1 MTTRK
6 RRFGSLATE
15 LVKKS
20 REAMLSAVQIFNN
33 PQIDFKSELFIVTS
47 IIAWTY
53 LLHAYYRKAKIDYRQ
68 LDRRHVGQRKK
79 FLVTKHGAI
88 RHWSLEECLE
98 YSGCPLPEA
107 AKTNLHFLIGI
118 RHEIEH
124 QMTTRIDDQLSAK
137 FMASALNFNNS
148 IKENFGPQYAL
159 DTEQAFSIQFSTI
172 DKHTAKAL
180 LIQTDLPKNIR
191 AFLVQFDNGLTQE
204 EYDDP
209 RFSYRIA
216 LVQKITNSK
225 AAADQIL
232 QLVPPGSEV
241 AGAMNKAFLKE
252 TEKIKYRPTT
262 IADQMIAE
270 GFVKFNVHKHMLL
283 WKQRDGKNAKYQYG
297 VDVEGQWYW
306 YESWL
311 LVVREHCVDNEPLYK
326 PPVAA
331 GNVLKMAG
339 WWSTLDQPKLR
350 RCPILRSSTAKGGM

>member
-1 MTTRK
+1 MTTRT

-33 PQIDFKSELFIVTS
+33 PQVDFKSELFIVTS
-47 IIAWTY
+47 TIAWTY
-53 LLHAYYRKAKIDYRQ
+53 LLHAYFRKTKIDYRQ
-68 LDRRHVGQRKK
+68 IDRKHVGKRKK
-79 FLVTKHGAI
+79 CLVIKHGAV
-88 RHWSLEECLE
+88 RHWSLEECLQ
-98 YSGCPLPEA
+98 SAMCPLPEA
-107 AKTNLHFLIGI
+107 VKTNLHFLIGI

-124 QMTTRIDDQLSAK
+124 QMTTRIDNQMSAK
-137 FMASALNFNNS
+137 FMASALNFNTS
-148 IKENFGPQYAL
+148 IKEYFGPQYAL

-172 DKHTAKAL
+172 DKETTKAL
-180 LIQTDLPKNIR
+180 LVQADLPKKIR
-191 AFLVQFDNGLTQE
+191 SFLVQFENGLTQE

-225 AAADQIL
+225 TAADQML

-252 TEKIKYRPTT
+252 TEKVKYRPKT
-262 IADQMIAE
+262 IVEQMVAE
-270 GFVKFNVHKHMLL
+270 GFVKFNAYKHTLL
-283 WKQRDGKNAKYQYG
+283 WKQKDGKNAKHQYG

-311 LVVREHCVDNEPLYK
+311 VVVRKHCIDSEPLLK
-326 PPVAA
+326 PAVAA
-331 GNVLKMAG
+331 GNVIRMAAAIG
-339 WWSTLDQPKLR
+339 
-350 RCPILRSSTAKGGM
+350 